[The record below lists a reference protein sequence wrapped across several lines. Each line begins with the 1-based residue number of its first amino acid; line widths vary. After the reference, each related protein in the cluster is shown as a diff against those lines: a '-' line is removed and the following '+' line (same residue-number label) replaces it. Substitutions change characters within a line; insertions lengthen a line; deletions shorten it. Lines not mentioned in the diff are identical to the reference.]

1 MNDGQL
7 PPPFV
12 VGRKYF
18 DRDGEYT
25 VVSTDANQVTIERS
39 DGRRTTAEAGM
50 KARIHRNVVIDISA
64 GFGSHP
70 AYSGRGRRE
79 TTGRRQELIE
89 RILELEVDG
98 ADHSGVEIDRLLER
112 SAQEL
117 AHSADDVSTLL
128 STGRTVFA
136 NDGDWAKAKMTE
148 WGLHEVVG
156 TTSYCDD
163 QGLRR
168 QCNVYRITPS
178 GLEELQRRGYRWID
192 CARRARHCFQEALR
206 IGGSCRAQRR
216 RCRRPRS
223 GDPVP
228 RTG

>member
-1 MNDGQL
+1 
-7 PPPFV
+7 
-12 VGRKYF
+12 
-18 DRDGEYT
+18 
-25 VVSTDANQVTIERS
+25 
-39 DGRRTTAEAGM
+39 M

-148 WGLHEVVG
+148 WGYTRSWG
-156 TTSYCDD
+156 QRRIATTKVCA
-163 QGLRR
+163 G

-228 RTG
+228 RTGWCMLWHSRQPM